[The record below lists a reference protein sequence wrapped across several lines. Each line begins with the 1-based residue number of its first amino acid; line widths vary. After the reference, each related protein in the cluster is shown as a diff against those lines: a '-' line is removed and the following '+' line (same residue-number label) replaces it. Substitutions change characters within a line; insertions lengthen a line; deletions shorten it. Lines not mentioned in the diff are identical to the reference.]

1 MESKRNKKNLYINVQ
16 NAIKSAKIQ
25 KYFREHQE
33 VSEEGL
39 TFLGYF
45 NKKNDL
51 QIEKLKNLKLK
62 IQLLQTVK
70 VKENE
75 KSDSKDMMSDLY
87 ACAIADLAGKFTS
100 EMSTLYNEI
109 KMDSNESQEEL
120 EETVYKMALE
130 KIANSKNY
138 LPVAHKE
145 KQFEIFGDTKAQIEF
160 LRLENRNIENQII
173 LERGSKFE
181 TEFK

>member
-16 NAIKSAKIQ
+16 NSIKSAKIQ
-25 KYFREHQE
+25 KYFREHEE

-70 VKENE
+70 VK
-75 KSDSKDMMSDLY
+75 
-87 ACAIADLAGKFTS
+87 
-100 EMSTLYNEI
+100 
-109 KMDSNESQEEL
+109 
-120 EETVYKMALE
+120 
-130 KIANSKNY
+130 
-138 LPVAHKE
+138 
-145 KQFEIFGDTKAQIEF
+145 
-160 LRLENRNIENQII
+160 
-173 LERGSKFE
+173 
-181 TEFK
+181 